1 MHNQARPPG
10 RTTLGR
16 LFPLSMTPDPL
27 ADGSFLLSPPM
38 KHPLRCLALFALT
51 GAVLSA
57 ATPDNNPNVF
67 SLLPKSFQKNPH
79 VDFNV
84 ITEMTNEGR
93 KAPQATPAT
102 PVYYLSK
109 PGAFVQLGLGSAAG
123 EKPPAVERM
132 EKVLEASLAQRGY
145 LGASKDH
152 PPTVVIV
159 YSWGSHASPT
169 QDNVSDPD
177 DTSGSPISNEA
188 RINDMIARARLV
200 GGEKFTTELIK
211 AMAEEGAARRATPRP
226 RIDPTGTVDAQPNIM
241 GDGAGAMT
249 SIFSPVE
256 RFRRSSDKNGGLME
270 DITGS
275 VYFVVASAYDFA
287 SATTNSKILFWR
299 TKMTVNSSG
308 IAMPETL
315 PALITAAGPYFGKD
329 MAEVE
334 VLGQR
339 IHREGTTRLGPLE
352 VKDYYENSAA
362 APAATEPVP
371 SPKK

>member
-1 MHNQARPPG
+1 
-10 RTTLGR
+10 
-16 LFPLSMTPDPL
+16 
-27 ADGSFLLSPPM
+27 M
-38 KHPLRCLALFALT
+38 KPPLRWFALVALT

-67 SLLPKSFQKNPH
+67 SLLPKSFQKNPR
-79 VDFNV
+79 VEFNV
-84 ITEMTNEGR
+84 ITEMTKEGR
-93 KAPQATPAT
+93 QAPQATPAT
-102 PVYYLSK
+102 PIYYLSK
-109 PGAFVQLGLGSAAG
+109 PGAFVQLGPGAAAG

-132 EKVLEASLAQRGY
+132 EKVMEAALAQNGY
-145 LGASKDH
+145 IGASKDH

-159 YSWGSHASPT
+159 YSWGSHSSPLQDNIVDPEASPST
-169 QDNVSDPD
+169 V
-177 DTSGSPISNEA
+177 SNEVL
-188 RINDMIARARLV
+188 INDMIARARLV
-200 GGEKFTTELIK
+200 GGEKFATELIK
-211 AMAEEGAARRATPRP
+211 AMAEEGAAKRATPKP

-256 RFRRSSDKNGGLME
+256 RFRRSSDKNSGLME

-275 VYFVVASAYDFA
+275 VYFVVATAYDFV
-287 SATTNSKILFWR
+287 SATTNSKILLWR

-315 PALITAAGPYFGKD
+315 PALITAAAPYFGKD

-339 IHREGTTRLGPLE
+339 INRAGAVRLGPLE

-362 APAATEPVP
+362 TPPAKEPVS
-371 SPKK
+371 SPGK